1 MHEIRLQNVRSL
13 FRRLFMMTPVLGLLI
28 SAPVEA
34 SLIITVGNVFS
45 SSPSLGN
52 TLEVDLTNTG
62 PAAVSLAGFSFEID
76 VTDSHIT
83 FTSATIATVAAYVFA
98 GNSLFGPIISTSPP
112 GQILDVSDLW
122 SGAGGATIAAGDTV
136 GLGHVFFNVSAGD
149 LSGLVTVAL
158 SPFPAT
164 SLSDPAGGNISVDT
178 LTSGSITVTPLPEP
192 SALVLVLLG
201 LFALAWAIVATE
213 TARGLPRAT
222 KPV

>member
-1 MHEIRLQNVRSL
+1 MHSLDFPNVRSR
-13 FRRLFMMTPVLGLLI
+13 FRRLLMIMPVVGLLI

-34 SLIITVGNVFS
+34 SLIITVGNVSS
-45 SSPSLGN
+45 SSPSLSN

-76 VTDSHIT
+76 VTDPHIT

-122 SGAGGATIAAGDTV
+122 SGAGGATIAAGATV

-164 SLSDPAGGNISVDT
+164 SLSDPAGDNISVNT
-178 LTSGSITVTPLPEP
+178 LTSGSITVTPVPEP
-192 SALVLVLLG
+192 SALGLVLLG
-201 LFALAWAIVATE
+201 LFALAWT
-213 TARGLPRAT
+213 RKRLRQ
-222 KPV
+222 